1 MSFLSRAFTGVA
13 PEVRAVTSSHFAPP
27 SPDQVSGTGGMGLR
41 GVGPGEAMSLT
52 AFNACVCLLADTI
65 SALTVTAYRKQ
76 GNTRIALDPQPT
88 LFNGSPYPE
97 LDWFEWLWMEMECL
111 AVTGNSFC
119 YVTSRGPDERPT
131 GLMPLHPDVLQIEIP
146 KRQRW
151 PEPVFRIEGSKVPA
165 DDIAHFRRYPVV
177 GAVMGMSPVQKAAAA
192 VGLALAAER
201 YGLRYFIDS
210 ANPSS
215 VLETD
220 ADLDPNGARE
230 TLRRW
235 VSTQGGRRLPAVLS
249 GGLKWKPISI
259 APNEAQFLET
269 RQFQRSEIAMM
280 FRIPPHMIGDTQKST
295 TWGSGIESMS
305 IGFVKFTLMPWLT
318 CIEQKLSRMLPR
330 GQFVKFNIDGLLR
343 GDVKSRWEAYQL
355 GRNTGVYS
363 PNEIRAMEDLPPVED
378 GDGRIQPV
386 NFAPLGW
393 TPPAGAQDAAPD
405 PEEPTKPAS
414 KDDPAD
420 SEDDEEDDDDEK

>member
-27 SPDQVSGTGGMGLR
+27 SPDQVGGLGLR
-41 GVGPGEAMSLT
+41 GAGAGEAMSLT

-65 SALTVTAYRKQ
+65 SSLTVTAYRKQ
-76 GNTRIALDPQPT
+76 GRTRVELDPQPT

-111 AVTGNSFC
+111 AVTGNAFC

-151 PEPVFRIEGSKVPA
+151 PEPVFRIEGSKVPG
-165 DDIAHFRRYPVV
+165 DDIVHFRRYPVA
-177 GAVMGMSPVQKAAAA
+177 GAVLGMSPVQKAAAA

-201 YGLRYFIDS
+201 YGLRYFLDS

-220 ADLDPNGARE
+220 AELSPESARE
-230 TLRRW
+230 TLKRW
-235 VSTQGGRRLPAVLS
+235 VGTQGGRRLPAVLS

-269 RQFQRSEIAMM
+269 RQFQRGEIAMM
-280 FRIPPHMIGDTQKST
+280 FRVPPHMIGDTQKST
-295 TWGSGIESMS
+295 TWGTGIEQMS
-305 IGFVKFTLMPWLT
+305 IGFVKFTLRPWLT
-318 CIEQKLSRMLPR
+318 CMEQKMSSLLPR

-343 GDVKSRWEAYQL
+343 GDVKSRWDAYEA
-355 GRNTGVYS
+355 GRRSGALSAND
-363 PNEIRAMEDLPPVED
+363 IRAMEDQPPIPTG
-378 GDGRIQPV
+378 GDVYLQPV
-386 NFAPLGW
+386 NYAPLGW
-393 TPPAGAQDAAPD
+393 VPASAQDD
-405 PEEPTKPAS
+405 QPEEPKKPAS
-414 KDDPAD
+414 NDDPAD